1 MIWFIIIIVIVMV
14 IGIFSYITFTEKLK
28 NTDSNIS
35 EYNLNSVSG
44 GLLDEKI

>member
-1 MIWFIIIIVIVMV
+1 MV
-14 IGIFSYITFTEKLK
+14 DLVYYYYCFSYITFTEKLK

-44 GLLDEKI
+44 GLLDEKS